1 MGDTKK
7 THWIKPQCD
16 KFDLDDDG
24 RSVAEI
30 KDFIMSLDP
39 KGADTAASAYQ
50 DAATR
55 LATTLDAIDEVSG
68 ELAKIWEGDS
78 SVKAQKA
85 LKLLH
90 ETVRNLSDGLQR
102 MGKPLNQLADKI
114 REHQDFVENTM
125 FAWSDQPTNVF
136 GKPITW
142 DDSAWG
148 AYKTIDKGWET
159 GSQDELAGQHLR
171 ALTNDLYHIYVQFPD
186 SVQKNLPDIKDPSP
200 PDPKDT
206 KDNFDPRDLLKQH
219 PYNPGGNGDLDLNGP
234 DSPDGG
240 GLDRPEFPGGDTGLD
255 GTGGDGTGR
264 DGTGADGTGQ
274 NGTGTGG
281 VGNGAGIDGS
291 RVGDRTGADT
301 STASAPNIPDP
312 SRTGVGDSPNGND
325 SRSTNLSDFN
335 TPTHDGSPSPTAS
348 PTSHSSTNGTSNGTS
363 SGGTTGV
370 SGAVAAPAQGAST
383 VRTGNAAGGMGVP
396 VVPHGGGHG
405 GNEERTSEM
414 FSWLKEEDDVWT
426 GPLDGVVNGH
436 IG

>member
-7 THWIKPQCD
+7 THWIKPQSER
-16 KFDLDDDG
+16 FDVDDGG

-30 KDFIMSLDP
+30 KNFITSLEP
-39 KGADTAASAYQ
+39 KSAETAATAYQ

-55 LATTLDAIDEVSG
+55 LATTLDALDEVSG

-90 ETVRNLSDGLQR
+90 ETIRNLSDGLHR
-102 MGKPLNQLADKI
+102 MGKPLNQLADKL
-114 REHQDFVENTM
+114 REHKDFVENKSY
-125 FAWSDQPTNVF
+125 AWSDNQFTFN
-136 GKPITW
+136 
-142 DDSAWG
+142 DDWKDFW
-148 AYKTIDKGWET
+148 YTIDKGVEW
-159 GSQDELAGQHLR
+159 GSQNELAGKHL
-171 ALTNDLYHIYVQFPD
+171 AVLSKDLLEIYRQFPD
-186 SVQKNLPDIKDPSP
+186 YVQKDLPDIKDPSGS
-200 PDPKDT
+200 DSRDTKDT
-206 KDNFDPRDLLKQH
+206 KVNFDPRDLLKQH

-240 GLDRPEFPGGDTGLD
+240 GTDRSDFPGGDT
-255 GTGGDGTGR
+255 TGDGTGR

-274 NGTGTGG
+274 NGTGASTGG
-281 VGNGAGIDGS
+281 VGNGTGIDGS
-291 RVGDRTGADT
+291 RAGDRTGADT

-312 SRTGVGDSPNGND
+312 SQMNGVGDSPNGND
-325 SRSTNLSDFN
+325 SRSTNLSDFR
-335 TPTHDGSPSPTAS
+335 TPTHDGSPTLTAS
-348 PTSHSSTNGTSNGTS
+348 PTSSPTSYSNTNGTS

-370 SGAVAAPAQGAST
+370 SGSVAAPAPGASA
-383 VRTGNAAGGMGVP
+383 VRAGNGAGGMGVP

-405 GNEERTSEM
+405 GGEERASEM

-426 GPLDGVVNGH
+426 GPVDGVVNGH